1 MMLCIDGWQF
11 EATEGRCTSI
21 PQLEASSRVNNKPS
35 ARSLQVHVTGD
46 ILWGFVPLPEG
57 QASSYT
63 ALPETYFPQL
73 KDTSRNF
80 KLRDL
85 PYSFDFLVENFM
97 DPAHIPFAHHSL
109 QAKRSDGGPIPM
121 EILTDLRQNRTHCEV
136 SFKDTIRNRT
146 REGVLSFIAPCY
158 YHFRTRSSTS
168 NDFKL
173 MLLALV
179 VPTTPGQCRIL
190 FSVNIPV
197 SISRFIPKWFE
208 HALSMRFLESD
219 LWLHEAEIAARRS
232 ENAFY
237 DSSSTE
243 QAQRPRGLAGLN
255 YKLMTT
261 SDTACVAWRR
271 WWNAHMLGIVTVV
284 YTVPTGCR
292 ITQNIYTMFIGL
304 SRQFSEPARTL
315 LSSPSRSST
324 IDMRPTANTARTASL
339 FCSAESS

>member
-1 MMLCIDGWQF
+1 M
-11 EATEGRCTSI
+11 
-21 PQLEASSRVNNKPS
+21 EASSRVNKPS
-35 ARSLQVHVTGD
+35 ARSLQVHITGD
-46 ILWGFVPLPEG
+46 ILWGLVPLPDG
-57 QASSYT
+57 QASSYKE
-63 ALPETYFPQL
+63 LPETYFPQL
-73 KDTSRNF
+73 KDPSRNF

-158 YHFRTRSSTS
+158 YHFRTRSSAS

-237 DSSSTE
+237 DSSSIEE

-271 WWNAHMLGIVTVV
+271 WWNAHMLEIAIVV
-284 YTVPTGCR
+284 YIFFPWLPHNSVC
-292 ITQNIYTMFIGL
+292 L
-304 SRQFSEPARTL
+304 H
-315 LSSPSRSST
+315 
-324 IDMRPTANTARTASL
+324 SL
-339 FCSAESS
+339 FIT